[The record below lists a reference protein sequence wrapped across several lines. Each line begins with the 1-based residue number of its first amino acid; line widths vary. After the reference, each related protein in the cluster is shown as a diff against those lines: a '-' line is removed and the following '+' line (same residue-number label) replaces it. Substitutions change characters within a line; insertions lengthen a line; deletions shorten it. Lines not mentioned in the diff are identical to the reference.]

1 MLPIA
6 FLPVFR
12 YNVFMYIRANKSP
25 NSPRKAIQIVESVR
39 HGKSVSTRIIQHIGV
54 AYSDEEEQ
62 QMRALGAKIIESLEQ
77 ERAKKASSQT
87 LLFEPSVEEAE
98 EGICRYERP
107 VEEGAYIKISDMV
120 NGATIIEGPMNAAEK
135 LYDLLGLDHIF
146 KSSARE
152 MGKVSLLKQ
161 ALANT
166 MAHPSS
172 KRGMVQW
179 LREACRSEVS
189 VDRMYRLMDTLC
201 EREETVKRIIK
212 SQTEGLFASKPTL
225 ILFDATTLYYES
237 FKEDGLRQCGYSKD
251 AKFKETQIIMAL
263 AATTEGLPLWYEIF
277 PGKTWE
283 GDSIKSFVSDW
294 RRNVYEESGG
304 VVVADSG
311 MLTKENMAKLNEE
324 GLNYILGARLKSMKK
339 SEKAEILELSSYT
352 SFTAPVHCFDEADSV
367 LDTENKRILKYKVM
381 KLEGGRNL
389 LVTWDSKRAEKDACD
404 REELLTRL
412 EKKLNG
418 SGKVK
423 GKNLIGNRG
432 TSRFLKVA
440 EGENEASYERDTVK
454 IEQDGKWD
462 GLHGIMTDL
471 PLGMEEEIREAL
483 SHYHSLWKIE
493 ESFRISKSDLKIRPM
508 YHWTESRI
516 RGHIALCYIA
526 FAMMRQLQKR
536 LLLQQQDQMS
546 VKRIRE
552 ALLGETSVIIR
563 DKSNGKRLR
572 VPMEQTSEMKKINK
586 VLGIKRTTVPREITS
601 MVQYRNRYNSV
612 Q

>member
-1 MLPIA
+1 
-6 FLPVFR
+6 
-12 YNVFMYIRANKSP
+12 MYIRANKSP

-62 QMRALGAKIIESLEQ
+62 QMRALGEKIIESLEQ
-77 ERAKKASSQT
+77 EKTKKTSSQT
-87 LLFEPSVEEAE
+87 LLFEPSAEEAE
-98 EGICRYERP
+98 NYRYERP
-107 VEEGAYIKISDMV
+107 VEEDAYMKISDMV
-120 NGATIIEGPMNAAEK
+120 NEATITEGPMNAAEK
-135 LYDLLGLDHIF
+135 LYGLLGLDHIF
-146 KSSARE
+146 RCSARE

-189 VDRMYRLMDTLC
+189 LDRMYRLMDTLC
-201 EREETVKRIIK
+201 EREETVKKIIK
-212 SQTEGLFASKPTL
+212 SQTEGLFPSKPTL

-237 FKEDGLRQCGYSKD
+237 FTEDGLRQCGYSKD

-263 AATTEGLPLWYEIF
+263 AATPEGLPLWYEIF

-311 MLTKENMAKLNEE
+311 MLTKDNIEKLKED
-324 GLNYILGARLKSMKK
+324 GLNYILGARLKAMKK
-339 SEKAEILELSSYT
+339 SEKAEILDISSYT
-352 SFTAPVHCFDEADSV
+352 AFTAPEEDNSNDAETA
-367 LDTENKRILKYKVM
+367 LDTENKRILKFKVM
-381 KLEGGRNL
+381 KLDGAKNL
-389 LVTWDSKRAEKDACD
+389 LITWDSKRAEKDAHD
-404 REELLTRL
+404 REDLLTKL
-412 EKKLNG
+412 EQKLNG

-423 GKNLIGNRG
+423 GKSLIGNRG

-440 EGENEASYERDTVK
+440 DGENEASYERDTAK
-454 IEQDGKWD
+454 IEQDSKWD
-462 GLHGIMTDL
+462 GLHGIVTDL
-471 PLGMEEEIREAL
+471 PLGTEEEIREAL

-493 ESFRISKSDLKIRPM
+493 ESFRISKNGLKIRPM

-536 LLLQQQDQMS
+536 LLLQQQESMS
-546 VKRIRE
+546 VQRIRE
-552 ALLGETSVIIR
+552 ALLSETSTIIK
-563 DKSNGKRLR
+563 DKRNGKRIRL
-572 VPMEQTSEMKKINK
+572 PKEQTEDMKKINK
-586 VLGIKRTTVPREITS
+586 VLGLKRTTVPTEITS
-601 MVQYRNRYNSV
+601 MIQYRNRHNYAR
-612 Q
+612 